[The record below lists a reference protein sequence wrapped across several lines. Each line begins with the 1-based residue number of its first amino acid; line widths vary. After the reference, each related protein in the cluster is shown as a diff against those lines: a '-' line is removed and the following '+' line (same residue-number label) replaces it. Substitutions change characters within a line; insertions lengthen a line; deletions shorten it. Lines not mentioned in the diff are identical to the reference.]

1 MAPSSS
7 APRQEHETPGDDPV
21 VTTEQPREPAQ
32 GSDAEEHH
40 PGARYG
46 DKIATLAIIAVCAT
60 VIIQSL
66 RGGVGTLAAPE
77 SGFWPLVIAVAV
89 IATTP
94 LIFFTANDS
103 EAFPLR
109 KMARA
114 LSIAVAMAVFVVL
127 YEYAGFLIAGAVMM
141 LYLLRVVCREPWKTT
156 LLVGLITTAV
166 TYVLF
171 GVLLE
176 VNLEPFPG

>member
-1 MAPSSS
+1 MPSNR
-7 APRQEHETPGDDPV
+7 APRQERETPDGDAAVIQEHPA
-21 VTTEQPREPAQ
+21 EPAE
-32 GSDAEEHH
+32 GSRAEADSA
-40 PGARYG
+40 GARYG
-46 DKIATLAIIAVCAT
+46 DKIATVVIIAVCIT
-60 VIIQSL
+60 VIVQSL
-66 RGGVGTLAAPE
+66 QGGIGTLAVPE

-114 LSIAVAMAVFVVL
+114 LSIAVAMVFFVVL
-127 YEYAGFLIAGAVMM
+127 YEYLGFLIAGALMM
-141 LYLLRVVCREPWKTT
+141 LYLLRVVCREPWRAT
-156 LLVGLITTAV
+156 LLVGLIATVV

-176 VNLEPFPG
+176 VNLDPFPG